1 MAKGT
6 YQSTLYMDVALAVQD
21 EHGVR
26 LREFVRQR
34 IEAGRSLSAIA
45 RELSEVSERRV
56 HRQRLY
62 DWRAKLGLDF
72 RTVRTCIELRPVR
85 RVGRPTNAE
94 AQQMERFEPQ
104 ATGTEG

>member
-1 MAKGT
+1 MAN
-6 YQSTLYMDVALAVQD
+6 SSLYVITSLAVL
-21 EHGVR
+21 ESRGMC
-26 LREFVRQR
+26 LRDFVRQR
-34 IEAGRSLSAIA
+34 IEAGVTVADVA
-45 RELSEVSERRV
+45 RELSEIAGRKVDRE
-56 HRQRLY
+56 RLY
-62 DWRAKLGLDF
+62 YWRAKLGLDF